1 MDVWLEVA
9 VDYT

>member
-1 MDVWLEVA
+1 MDVQLEVA